1 MPKFYVTDKV
11 EEAIV
16 DAPTSLKACIIA
28 VRYRFHGIPVD
39 GFYKVSEM
47 GFEEHDEDIIFKA
60 SEIVEMIIEIMD
72 NEKRDEDR
80 G

>member
-16 DAPTSLKACIIA
+16 DAETSLKACIRA
-28 VRYRFHGIPVD
+28 VRFCFHGIPVD
-39 GFYKVSEM
+39 GFYKVSEI
-47 GFEEHDEDIIFKA
+47 GFEEHDEDIVFKA

-72 NEKRDEDR
+72 NEKGDEDR

>member
-11 EEAIV
+11 EESIIE
-16 DAPTSLKACIIA
+16 APNALQACIRS
-28 VRYRFHGIPVD
+28 VRFRFHGIQVD
-39 GFYKVSEM
+39 GFYKVSEI
-47 GFEEHDEDIIFKA
+47 GFEEHDEDTIFKA

-72 NEKRDEDR
+72 NEKKDEDR

>member
-11 EEAIV
+11 EETII
-16 DAPTSLKACIIA
+16 DAETSLKACIRA
-28 VRYRFHGIPVD
+28 VRFRFHGIPVE
-39 GFYKVSEM
+39 GFYKVSEI
-47 GFEEHDEDIIFKA
+47 GFEEHDEDIIFNA

-72 NEKRDEDR
+72 NEKRDEDH

>member
-11 EEAIV
+11 EEAVV
-16 DAPTSLKACIIA
+16 DASTSLKACINA

-39 GFYKVSEM
+39 GFYKVSEI
-47 GFEEHDEDIIFKA
+47 GFEEHDEDIVFKA

>member
-11 EEAIV
+11 EETIIQAEN
-16 DAPTSLKACIIA
+16 SLKACINA
-28 VRYRFHGIPVD
+28 VRFSFHGIPVE
-39 GFYKVSEM
+39 GYYKVSEI
-47 GFEEHDEDIIFKA
+47 GFEEHDEDIVFKA

-72 NEKRDEDR
+72 NEKKDEDR

>member
-16 DAPTSLKACIIA
+16 DAPTSLKACISA
-28 VRYRFHGIPVD
+28 VRYRFHGIPVE
-39 GFYKVSEM
+39 GFYKVSEI
-47 GFEEHDEDIIFKA
+47 GFEEHDEDIVFKA